1 MWSAL
6 PFREAKLSF
15 EVEVSEM
22 NNNPSNGSET
32 KQSTP
37 ADLELLTPKEAAGF
51 LRLSGSFL
59 AKARMRGDGPRYRKL
74 GRSVRY
80 LRADLLL
87 WLKAGAPNG
96 ERNLQ
101 NYNPLIRAEEQM
113 RARGLKTVVAG
124 FAGLPAGVK
133 VPAAKKR

>member
-87 WLKAGAPNG
+87 WLKAGAKTSTAEQFHEQPH
-96 ERNLQ
+96 
-101 NYNPLIRAEEQM
+101 RA
-113 RARGLKTVVAG
+113 ADSRG
-124 FAGLPAGVK
+124 
-133 VPAAKKR
+133 AKGNDREC